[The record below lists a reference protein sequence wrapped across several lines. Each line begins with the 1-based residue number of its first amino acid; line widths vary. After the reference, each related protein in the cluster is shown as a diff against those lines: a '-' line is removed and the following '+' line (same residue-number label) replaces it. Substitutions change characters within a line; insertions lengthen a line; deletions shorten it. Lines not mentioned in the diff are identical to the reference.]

1 LSWSYNKGI
10 YKEIEK
16 LTNKTNKE
24 DITNFIDNVNIDKD
38 KIKEFFNSEM
48 ERLKIFDERSDVKIN
63 HMENL

>member
-1 LSWSYNKGI
+1 MSWSYNKGI